1 MGISLRGTIATAA
14 VGALAVTALT
24 GIGLTGVG
32 LTGAG
37 LAHAAT
43 MAPAA
48 APAGGYQFV
57 EIGSHKDRTFNQL
70 LGINNKGQI
79 AGYFGSGAAGHPN
92 KGYEISAP
100 YAQNDFQSENFPGSV
115 QTQITGL
122 NDDGI
127 EVGFFST
134 QNNANLSNNNFGFW
148 RSNGKYHEVNYPTK
162 NNSAPPV
169 NQLLGINDTGTAV
182 GFYTDSAGNP
192 HGYAYNINTGKFKL
206 VTVPGVASLTAS
218 AINDKGDVAGFYA
231 DGAVTDSF
239 LKLHSGKVFKFAV
252 PGATS
257 TMAAGV
263 NDNDWV
269 VGVYTEKSGAM
280 HGFIYIAGD
289 RIITGI
295 DDPNG
300 AGTTTLNGINN
311 ENDIVG
317 FYTNPAGTITDGLVA
332 YPPF

>member
-14 VGALAVTALT
+14 AGTLAATVLA
-24 GIGLTGVG
+24 TGV
-32 LTGAG
+32 G

-43 MAPAA
+43 RAPTA

-100 YAQNDFQSENFPGSV
+100 YAQNDFQSENFPGSA

-134 QNNANLSNNNFGFW
+134 QNKANLSDNNFGFW

-182 GFYTDSAGNP
+182 GFYNDSAGNS
-192 HGYAYNINTGKFKL
+192 HGYAYNIKTGKFKL
-206 VTVPGVASLTAS
+206 VTVAGATSLTAA
-218 AINDKGDVAGFYA
+218 AINDKGDVAGFFTGSG
-231 DGAVTDSF
+231 GAVDGF
-239 LKLHSGKVFKFAV
+239 LKLHSGKLFKFAV
-252 PGATS
+252 AGAAMTQ
-257 TMAAGV
+257 AFGL

-269 VGVYTEKSGAM
+269 VGTYTEKSGAT

-289 RIITGI
+289 RLITGI

-300 AGTTTLNGINN
+300 AGTTLLNGINN

-317 FYTNPAGTITDGLVA
+317 FYTDPAGNTDGLVA

>member
-24 GIGLTGVG
+24 G
-32 LTGAG
+32 AG

-43 MAPAA
+43 KAPAPAA
-48 APAGGYQFV
+48 APAAAAAGGYQFV

-100 YAQNDFQSENFPGSV
+100 YAQNDFQSENFPRSA

-122 NDDGI
+122 NDDGV

-134 QNNANLSNNNFGFW
+134 QNKANLSDNNFGFW

-162 NNSAPPV
+162 NHSAPPV

-182 GFYTDSAGNP
+182 GFYNDSAGNS
-192 HGYAYNINTGKFKL
+192 HGYAYNIKTGKFKL
-206 VTVPGVASLTAS
+206 VGLAGATSLTAT
-218 AINDKGDVAGFYA
+218 AVNNHGAVAGFFTGSG
-231 DGAVTDSF
+231 GAVDGF
-239 LKLHSGKVFKFAV
+239 LKLHSGKEYRFAV
-252 PGATS
+252 PGATM
-257 TMAAGV
+257 TQAFGV

-269 VGVYTEKSGAM
+269 VGTYTEKSGAT
-280 HGFIYIAGD
+280 HGFIYIAGG
-289 RIITGI
+289 RLITGI

-300 AGTTTLNGINN
+300 AGTTLLNGINN

-317 FYTNPAGTITDGLVA
+317 FYTDSAGNTDGLVA
-332 YPPF
+332 YPAF